1 MTAPQTTAE
10 AALSAGRGGQASGAG
25 VEAPTPGPR
34 PRAASAGRRLR
45 RVVAPAVVLLLF
57 IGVWYLVADVLMSPD
72 RRFLVPTPHA
82 VWQECGS
89 NAVNREELLRGLW
102 VTAKVSVCGLLVATL
117 IGMAFAVVMS
127 LADWLEDSFYPYAIL
142 LQVIPVLAI
151 APLLGLLLGFG
162 LTSRVIV
169 CVLIALFP
177 IITNTLFGLKSA
189 DRSMHEIFTLMKV
202 GRARRLLM
210 LQFPAALPSIFT
222 GLRISGGAAVVGA
235 VVGDFFFQR
244 GEAGLGV
251 LLQAYSTQLLTAQL
265 YGDVILAALL
275 GVAMFV
281 VLSALQTLVTGKWY
295 SPTTK

>member
-1 MTAPQTTAE
+1 MESVPV
-10 AALSAGRGGQASGAG
+10 R
-25 VEAPTPGPR
+25 R
-34 PRAASAGRRLR
+34 PRAAAVRARGRRVR
-45 RVVAPAVVLLLF
+45 RIAAPAVVFLLCV
-57 IGVWYLVADVLMSPD
+57 GVWYLLAEVLMPPS
-72 RRFLVPTPHA
+72 RRFLVPPPHA
-82 VWQECGS
+82 VWQES
-89 NAVNREELLRGLW
+89 IANAANRDELLRGLW
-102 VTAKVSVCGLLVATL
+102 VTTKVSLCGLLIAML

-151 APLLGLLLGFG
+151 APLLGLLFGFG
-162 LTSRVIV
+162 FTSRVIV

-177 IITNTLFGLKSA
+177 IITNTLFGLKAA
-189 DRSMHEIFTLMKV
+189 DKSMHELFTLMKA
-202 GRARRLLM
+202 GRARRLLT
-210 LQFPAALPSIFT
+210 LQLPAALPSIFT

-251 LLQAYSTQLLTAQL
+251 LLQAYSTQLLTPQL

-275 GVAMFV
+275 GITMFT
-281 VLSALQTLVTGKWY
+281 VLSGLLALITGKWY